1 MEGHMVQKRYLYCSS
16 GSLLVELFWLSYSLV
31 SSGCSALGDGIGK
44 TSMGRT
50 ADIYLA
56 KDFS

>member
-1 MEGHMVQKRYLYCSS
+1 MVQKRYLYCSS
-16 GSLLVELFWLSYSLV
+16 GSLLAELFWLSYSLV
-31 SSGCSALGDGIGK
+31 SSGCSALDDGTGN

-50 ADIYLA
+50 ADIYPA